1 MKTYEE
7 MARDVL
13 RRIGEYENERK
24 IHRRKAI
31 RLTAA
36 AMPLCAA
43 VATGAVLWKS
53 GALTHDPGQLMN
65 SDPGGIITE
74 TVTAAPTGTV
84 RETSAVRE
92 TSPVTVPVTE
102 KAVVQ
107 TETEAAVQ
115 TAPAGESAEEP
126 EESKA
131 SSAVQ
136 AATAEAQTA
145 PAVQAT
151 VRETGNTATETVTE
165 PAVVPVVTQPPA
177 PPEGNGAMLRPG
189 EEPAEPRTV
198 ISSYPY
204 GTSADMRAPYAGE
217 VCIGPSVQYAAEE
230 YGDSVDYLVMLE
242 IWADNGTRFVRD
254 YSELLAEAERLA
266 SIGYISALNTDSTGE
281 NWITLHLT
289 YDQLSSIAGRAD
301 YGYCVFFQSSGSV
314 CTVTTPE
321 VNNGVCQ

>member
-43 VATGAVLWKS
+43 VVTGAVLWKS

-65 SDPGGIITE
+65 SDPVGIVTE
-74 TVTAAPTGTV
+74 TVTAAAENSSAAV
-84 RETSAVRE
+84 METSAVITPTE
-92 TSPVTVPVTE
+92 SVAAMPTKQEQTSE
-102 KAVVQ
+102 E
-107 TETEAAVQ
+107 ETEPQ
-115 TAPAGESAEEP
+115 TVSGDAPT
-126 EESKA
+126 
-131 SSAVQ
+131 VQ
-136 AATAEAQTA
+136 AATVSVPSATEQAVQETQNAPTAASDKPAPAEMNTA
-145 PAVQAT
+145 PP
-151 VRETGNTATETVTE
+151 TEAPTSA
-165 PAVVPVVTQPPA
+165 PA
-177 PPEGNGAMLRPG
+177 EGNGPMLRPG
-189 EEPAEPRTV
+189 EEPAEYRTI

-204 GTSADMRAPYAGE
+204 GAAGDMRAPYNGE
-217 VCIGPSVQYAAEE
+217 VCIGPSVQYAAEK

-289 YDQLSSIAGRAD
+289 YDQLNSIAGRAD